1 MKTVSEYGATVRWA
15 RGDQPF
21 LDQKYSRGHTWEFD
35 GGASVAASSSPKVVP
50 LPMSVAENVDPEEAF
65 VASLASC
72 HLLFFLYFAAKRGF
86 VLDSY
91 VDEAVGIV
99 AKNAAGKL
107 AVTNVTLRPVTVF
120 SGDKQ
125 PTAQELSEMHHEAHD
140 NCFIANSVTTEVETV
155 LR

>member
-1 MKTVSEYGATVRWA
+1 MSEYGATVRWA

-35 GGASVAASSSPKVVP
+35 GGASVSASSSPKVVP

-125 PTAQELSEMHHEAHD
+125 PSAQELAEMHHEAHD

-155 LR
+155 LG

>member
-1 MKTVSEYGATVRWA
+1 MSEYGATVRWA

-35 GGASVAASSSPKVVP
+35 GGASVAAYSSPKVVP

-125 PTAQELSEMHHEAHD
+125 PSAQELAEMHHEAHD

-155 LR
+155 LG